1 MLTRKRRVFAASSD
15 RKAASPF
22 YTGEEKNTPARSKR
36 KIITRRNTMAT
47 EEVVFEGMGFVF
59 MICFEFRLGYTK
71 AARNCI
77 VHTL

>member
-22 YTGEEKNTPARSKR
+22 YTGEENTPARSKR

-71 AARNCI
+71 VARNCI